1 MKIRYLKSTFTLFF
15 KARYNLTVSV
25 HKKSELYLS
34 VTSVEDNGTFTCV
47 ASNRAGSATANFT
60 LHVVIPMPP
69 KPPQAS
75 TQILSQK

>member
-1 MKIRYLKSTFTLFF
+1 MLLVFLFQWF
-15 KARYNLTVSV
+15 SKLFDCFSV

-34 VTSVEDNGTFTCV
+34 VTSVEDNGTFSCV

-75 TQILSQK
+75 NLKLT

>member
-1 MKIRYLKSTFTLFF
+1 MLLFLFQWFSKLDSTVF
-15 KARYNLTVSV
+15 SV

-34 VTSVEDNGTFTCV
+34 VTSVEDNGTFVCV

-75 TQILSQK
+75 TQT